1 MNFVKL
7 KPKSSLH
14 LGIREGW
21 TEGTETFIH
30 SDTLFSAFCHSYL
43 LLYGEK
49 ELKNLLDRFIKDSP
63 PFLISSTFP
72 FWDNEFYF
80 PVPKNQI
87 PEEKELKKVQFVVKE
102 DFEKLLQGE
111 RLNQEMKTIPPLN
124 TEEKSMPWK
133 IQNVPHVSLSRFSNH
148 PGEEF
153 FHSGEVWF
161 RKDAGLFFLINFVGK
176 NFESKFKATMNL
188 LVDEGIGGDR
198 SSGKGFFEKP
208 EFGETEIK
216 FPEEVDGFLTLSLYF
231 PQKGEISNLSQGF
244 YELIERK
251 GYIFS
256 PSCQSLRR
264 KSVRMFAEGSLF
276 PKDKIKGELID
287 VTPDISEE
295 VNLSHKVYRYGF
307 PFSIPWKLEVKNED

>member
-49 ELKNLLDRFIKDSP
+49 ELKNLLDRFIKDSL

-133 IQNVPHVSLSRFSNH
+133 IQNVPHVSLSRFSNQ
-148 PGEEF
+148 PGEGF

-161 RKDAGLFFLINFVGK
+161 NKEAGLFFLVSFVDK
-176 NFESKFKATMNL
+176 DFEKEFKATINL
-188 LVDEGIGGDR
+188 LADEGIGGDR
-198 SSGKGFFEKP
+198 SSGKGLFEIP
-208 EFGETEIK
+208 VFGETEIK
-216 FPEEVDGFLTLSLYF
+216 FPKEANGFLTLSLYF
-231 PQKGEISNLSQGF
+231 PQKGEVSNLSKGF

-276 PKDKIKGELID
+276 PKDKIKGELVD
-287 VTPDISEE
+287 VTPELSEKIG
-295 VNLSHKVYRYGF
+295 LLHKVYRYGL
-307 PFSIPWKLEVKNED
+307 PFLIPCGLEIKDEN